1 MRATASASRPKMA
14 SGSPCLPRCP
24 TSPQRSFLAAYWYL
38 AWSYPL
44 LSLPFLSAS
53 HLCSEV
59 RVPGAVGQ
67 EAAGRSLRPDSGRCF
82 LRWHL
87 GPPPPPPAIAAG
99 SRGRKC
105 AGLLS
110 GRGIV
115 GAGLAGA
122 CVSLALCCSE
132 RPRLRRNRRRCVYR
146 GESLEVEGVT
156 SPVEWLVN
164 GRSDP

>member
-24 TSPQRSFLAAYWYL
+24 TSPQRSFLAADWYL

-87 GPPPPPPAIAAG
+87 GPPLPPAIAAG

-110 GRGIV
+110 GRGIA
-115 GAGLAGA
+115 GAGLAGP
-122 CVSLALCCSE
+122 VSPWLSVAVSGRVSVGTGGVASIKAKAL
-132 RPRLRRNRRRCVYR
+132 RLKV
-146 GESLEVEGVT
+146 
-156 SPVEWLVN
+156 
-164 GRSDP
+164 GRAQ

>member
-1 MRATASASRPKMA
+1 MA
-14 SGSPCLPRCP
+14 SGSPCVPRCP
-24 TSPQRSFLAAYWYL
+24 TSPQRSFLAADWYL

-87 GPPPPPPAIAAG
+87 GPPPPLLRP
-99 SRGRKC
+99 SQRGLGVRS
-105 AGLLS
+105 A
-110 GRGIV
+110 RG
-115 GAGLAGA
+115 
-122 CVSLALCCSE
+122 CC
-132 RPRLRRNRRRCVYR
+132 PG
-146 GESLEVEGVT
+146 GESLA
-156 SPVEWLVN
+156 
-164 GRSDP
+164 RD